1 MAAIDAL
8 DMGVRTGPDPEIMTA
23 TTFNIKLED

>member
-1 MAAIDAL
+1 MGAIDGL
-8 DMGVRTGPDPEIMTA
+8 DVGVRNGADPETMTP